1 MNVPN
6 VPIDL
11 AQALFLE
18 LQNAPYRQWVEA
30 RRLAPSASR
39 SGQARQ
45 GLFRPD
51 TLALPSSAHHP
62 YDANFGASHA
72 ARKMNWRA
80 SRLQQSMTALPS
92 PSV

>member
-51 TLALPSSAHHP
+51 TLALPSSAHVTH
-62 YDANFGASHA
+62 
-72 ARKMNWRA
+72 
-80 SRLQQSMTALPS
+80 MTRILAP
-92 PSV
+92 VMQHVK